1 MWNRKLSI
9 TICIIFITNI
19 ILNSQS
25 INIGFGPIYTLTN
38 QSTRMINSTDDF
50 QNTASQ
56 SKITYEQYFRGR
68 KYSIFSS
75 LSKFEGHTWI
85 KFSNGSVVTKD
96 GLPTLGVGYSGVDLF
111 RLDFGLSYNLINKFK
126 KYYFKPQIA
135 IGILKSLSN
144 GEDIYS
150 ELIVIN
156 GPDYYQLELITAE
169 SYNNLQLMPILG
181 FSTGFLFWN
190 KLDINLNIQGVIGF
204 NAFQK
209 MFFKYT
215 YKGVPQE
222 TAVFEG
228 RGTGIYTSIG
238 VGYRF
243 FNKKVK

>member
-25 INIGFGPIYTLTN
+25 ITIGFGPIYTLTN
-38 QSTRMINSTDDF
+38 QSTRMINSTNDF

-56 SKITYEQYFRGR
+56 SKINYEQYYRGR

-96 GLPTLGVGYSGVDLF
+96 GLPTLGVGYSGVDLY

-135 IGILKSLSN
+135 IGILKSHSN

-150 ELIVIN
+150 ELIEIN

-169 SYNNLQLMPILG
+169 SYNNFQILPILG
-181 FSTGFLFWN
+181 FSTGFVLWK
-190 KLDINLNIQGVIGF
+190 KLDINFNLQGAIGF
-204 NAFQK
+204 KAFQK
-209 MFFKYT
+209 IFFKYT
-215 YKGVPQE
+215 YRGTLQE

-228 RGTGIYTSIG
+228 RGTGIYTSFG

-243 FNKKVK
+243 FKEN

>member
-1 MWNRKLSI
+1 
-9 TICIIFITNI
+9 
-19 ILNSQS
+19 
-25 INIGFGPIYTLTN
+25 
-38 QSTRMINSTDDF
+38 
-50 QNTASQ
+50 
-56 SKITYEQYFRGR
+56 
-68 KYSIFSS
+68 
-75 LSKFEGHTWI
+75 
-85 KFSNGSVVTKD
+85 
-96 GLPTLGVGYSGVDLF
+96 
-111 RLDFGLSYNLINKFK
+111 KFK

-243 FNKKVK
+243 FNKK

>member
-126 KYYFKPQIA
+126 NI
-135 IGILKSLSN
+135 ILSLK
-144 GEDIYS
+144 
-150 ELIVIN
+150 
-156 GPDYYQLELITAE
+156 
-169 SYNNLQLMPILG
+169 LQLV
-181 FSTGFLFWN
+181 FLSR
-190 KLDINLNIQGVIGF
+190 LV
-204 NAFQK
+204 
-209 MFFKYT
+209 M
-215 YKGVPQE
+215 
-222 TAVFEG
+222 
-228 RGTGIYTSIG
+228 
-238 VGYRF
+238 
-243 FNKKVK
+243 VKIFIVN